1 MNYLA
6 RIFEH
11 MHRQKYTSG
20 LLLLILSVAGNFI
33 AETLGCGTQRLLM
46 RSMIAK
52 QILILFLI
60 YFTINFTTS
69 DDIEP
74 VQQIKNSLYVWVF
87 FLMFTKM
94 NVYFTIAAFLMLAVL
109 YGIGNFQS
117 YYRQNNQPDKDEE
130 FEKLSLLLEKIM
142 LVTVVA
148 GFLYYL
154 VRQTREH
161 KKFSILKFVLGSTR
175 CDHSK

>member
-1 MNYLA
+1 MNYLEH
-6 RIFEH
+6 IFER
-11 MHRQKYTSG
+11 MHTQKYTSG

-33 AETLGCGTQRLLM
+33 AETLGCETQRLLT
-46 RSMIAK
+46 RSMMAK
-52 QILILFLI
+52 QVLILFLI

-69 DDIEP
+69 DEVEP

-94 NVYFTIAAFLMLAVL
+94 NVYFTIATFLLLSIL

-130 FEKLSLLLEKIM
+130 FEKISLLLEKIM
-142 LVTVVA
+142 LVTVFA
-148 GFLYYL
+148 GLLYYL
-154 VRQTREH
+154 IRQTREH
-161 KKFSILKFVLGSTR
+161 KKFSILKFLLGRTR
-175 CDHSK
+175 CDHNR